1 MAAAL
6 RILGADSL
14 ECSCRVL
21 ALSNTTMGQDRPAGF
36 LNAAAE
42 IVTSHTP
49 RALLALCLDAE
60 RALKRERRERWGPRI
75 IDIDILLYGER
86 AVHEAGLDIPHP
98 RMLERAFVLAPLA
111 EIAPGLESWGRRIGI
126 CRDDLASSGRRPG
139 AIGGSTPSR
148 LVKDKPAPGAGRS
161 RVSSTPVGSVSPKS
175 GRRRFLVERPAC
187 LARRLQRGRYRHVAL
202 EIGVAGV
209 DIAG

>member
-6 RILGADSL
+6 RILDGDPHTDVVAVSSL
-14 ECSCRVL
+14 YR
-21 ALSNTTMGQDRPAGF
+21 TPPWGKTDQPDF

-42 IVTSHTP
+42 IATSHAP

-75 IDIDILLYGER
+75 IDIDILLFGDR

-111 EIAPGLESWGRRIGI
+111 EIAPDLPISGKPVSAWLAAVDATGVVRQKTAADWWKSIG
-126 CRDDLASSGRRPG
+126 A
-139 AIGGSTPSR
+139 
-148 LVKDKPAPGAGRS
+148 
-161 RVSSTPVGSVSPKS
+161 
-175 GRRRFLVERPAC
+175 
-187 LARRLQRGRYRHVAL
+187 
-202 EIGVAGV
+202 
-209 DIAG
+209 